1 MSIKRRLL
9 IVAIPVISV
18 ALLLAGCSSSGAS
31 TPSSPSSA
39 SLSNLN
45 IGFFSPGTSNTFAAT
60 VGKGGVDEAKKLG
73 VKLTNISGNFDVQT
87 QVNQLQQAIQR
98 KTYNAW
104 VVVPLDS
111 NQECPI
117 IKQGIAAGIKVVMAV
132 APICGDSYPKGA
144 TGIVSVQN
152 RSLYNTWWDYI
163 LTNTKPGEIAVMTGG
178 ARGVDYESTIAD
190 DALDA
195 QLKNHKGFTVV
206 SNQALSYATDAAY
219 QNAQALIKS
228 HPNLKAIVS
237 NYSGMTE
244 GVVNAI
250 KQAGKTGQIA
260 LYDFDGDKNIVAAI
274 KSGDVTMTA
283 PGMPHSE
290 GAGAVKMTVD
300 AWLGKAIA
308 NRQLNP
314 AVALKITDGPFI
326 TKKNVNAYTPE
337 Y

>member
-1 MSIKRRLL
+1 MSIRRRLL
-9 IVAIPVISV
+9 IAAIPVVSA
-18 ALLLAGCSSSGAS
+18 ALLLAGCSSGAAN
-31 TPSSPSSA
+31 PSSSSTA
-39 SLSNLN
+39 NLSTLN

-73 VKLTNISGNFDVQT
+73 VRLTNVSGNFDVQT

-104 VVVPLDS
+104 VVVPLDA

-132 APICGDSYPKGA
+132 SPTCGDSYPKGG
-144 TGIVSVQN
+144 TGIVAVQN
-152 RSLYNTWWDYI
+152 RSLYNQWWDYI

-195 QLKNHKGFTVV
+195 QLKKHKGFTVV
-206 SNQALSYATDAAY
+206 SNQALGYATDAAY

-244 GVVNAI
+244 GVINAI
-250 KQAGKTGQIA
+250 KQAGKTGSID
-260 LYDFDGDKNIVAAI
+260 LYDFDGDKTIVAAI

-300 AWLGKAIA
+300 AWLGKAIPD
-308 NRQLNP
+308 RQLNP

-326 TKKNVNAYTPE
+326 TKKNVNDYTAE

>member
-1 MSIKRRLL
+1 MSKRHLL
-9 IVAIPVISV
+9 KVAIPVVSA
-18 ALLLAGCSSSGAS
+18 ALLLAGCSSTGA
-31 TPSSPSSA
+31 SSPSS
-39 SLSNLN
+39 SSTDLSTLN

-60 VGKGGVDEAKKLG
+60 VGQGGVDEAKKLG
-73 VKLTNISGNFDVQT
+73 VKLTLVSGNFDVQT
-87 QVNQLQQAIQR
+87 QVNQLQQALQR

-132 APICGDSYPKGA
+132 APICNDSYPEGGI
-144 TGIVSVQN
+144 GIVSVQN
-152 RSLYNTWWDYI
+152 RDLYNQWWDYI

-178 ARGVDYESTIAD
+178 ARGVDYVSTIAD

-195 QLKNHKGFTVV
+195 QLKTHEGFTVV
-206 SNQALSYATDAAY
+206 SNQALGYSTDAAY
-219 QNAQALIKS
+219 QNAQALIQS

-237 NYSGMTE
+237 NYSGMTQ
-244 GVVNAI
+244 GVANAI

-260 LYDFDGDKNIVAAI
+260 LYDFDGDKNIVEAI

-300 AWLGKAIA
+300 AWLGKAIP
-308 NRQLNP
+308 NTQLNP
-314 AVALKITDGPFI
+314 AVALKITEGPFI
-326 TKKNVNAYTPE
+326 TKKNVDDYTPE